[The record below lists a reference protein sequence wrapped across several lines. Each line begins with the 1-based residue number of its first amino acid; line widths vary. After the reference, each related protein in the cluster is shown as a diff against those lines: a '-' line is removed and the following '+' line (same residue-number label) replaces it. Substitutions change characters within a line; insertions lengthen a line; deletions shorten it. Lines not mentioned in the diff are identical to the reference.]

1 MFVSLG
7 HLPGRRRL
15 RCYTMFVL
23 HESQKLQILYESLE
37 KSIPESLKVYGAVFN
52 IKNKNPFNMEVLV
65 DAWPD
70 YQIVITRPQREEMKD
85 DLDHYTNTYQIFTK
99 APDKLEE
106 VLARPQVINRDQVF
120 LIQGC
125 QDSLKEAIRK
135 ISVSKSVRVDYV
147 KTILIM
153 TEMPVEPN
161 DDHVD
166 VMESLKTPKVDD
178 DTEKGSFQNIS
189 LDPSHAALVNEQW
202 TFGKNDRSLKY
213 IERCLQN
220 FPGFGVLGPEGRLI
234 SWIVMEQSYEMRM
247 GYTVPE
253 YRKHSYMKKT
263 SVHLMNYV
271 IQKKVPC
278 YFHVSEHKEEY
289 NQALRDLKFKAASCG
304 WHQWKC
310 SPEKYC

>member
-1 MFVSLG
+1 
-7 HLPGRRRL
+7 
-15 RCYTMFVL
+15 MFVL

-85 DLDHYTNTYQIFTK
+85 ELDHYTNTYQIFTK

-106 VLARPQVINRDQVF
+106 VLACPQVINWDQAF
-120 LIQGC
+120 QIQGC
-125 QDSLKEAIRK
+125 QENLREAIRK
-135 ISVSKSVRVDYV
+135 ISVSKSVQVDYT
-147 KTILIM
+147 KTTLIM
-153 TEMPVEPN
+153 TQMPMETS
-161 DDHVD
+161 DDQVD
-166 VMESLKTPKVDD
+166 VMESFKMPKVDD
-178 DTEKGSFQNIS
+178 NTEKENFQNIF

-220 FPGFGVLGPEGRLI
+220 FPGFGVLGPEGCLI
-234 SWIVMEQSYEMRM
+234 SWVVMEQSCEMRM
-247 GYTVPE
+247 GYTVPK
-253 YRKHSYMKKT
+253 YRNHGYMKKIGI
-263 SVHLMNYV
+263 HLMKYF
-271 IQKKVPC
+271 IQKKMPF
-278 YFHVSEHKEEY
+278 YFHVSEYKEY
-289 NQALRDLKFKAASCG
+289 HQAPRDMTFKVAPCG

-310 SPEKYC
+310 TPEKYC

>member
-1 MFVSLG
+1 MSKAQKSTLLNSEVYHKMSQP
-7 HLPGRRRL
+7 LPL
-15 RCYTMFVL
+15 NLPTCLF
-23 HESQKLQILYESLE
+23 H
-37 KSIPESLKVYGAVFN
+37 IPHVYGAVFN

-70 YQIVITRPQREEMKD
+70 YQIVITRPQREVRMKD

-106 VLARPQVINRDQVF
+106 VLARPQVINWDQVF
-120 LIQGC
+120 QIQGC
-125 QDSLKEAIRK
+125 QESLQEAIRK
-135 ISVSKSVRVDYV
+135 ISASKSVQVDYV

-153 TEMPVEPN
+153 TEI
-161 DDHVD
+161 D
-166 VMESLKTPKVDD
+166 LKTDEFLKTLSPG
-178 DTEKGSFQNIS
+178 GSFQNIS
-189 LDPSHAALVNEQW
+189 LDPSHAGLVNEQW

-234 SWIVMEQSYEMRM
+234 SWIVMEQSCEMRM
-247 GYTVPE
+247 GYTVPK
-253 YRKHSYMKKT
+253 YQKHGYMKKT

-271 IQKKVPC
+271 IQKKVSC
-278 YFHVSEHKEEY
+278 YFHMSEHKEES